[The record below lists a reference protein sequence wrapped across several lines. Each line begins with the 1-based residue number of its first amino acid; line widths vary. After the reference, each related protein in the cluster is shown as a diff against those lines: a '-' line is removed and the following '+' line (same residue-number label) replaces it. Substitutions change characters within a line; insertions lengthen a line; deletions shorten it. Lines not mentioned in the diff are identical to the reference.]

1 MLKKIGKKVNK
12 AFRPIR
18 REVITDKKQCNL
30 YVNWLDLSPS
40 GI

>member
-18 REVITDKKQCNL
+18 REVSVLIELLIKNNVTCM
-30 YVNWLDLSPS
+30 ST
-40 GI
+40 G